1 MRYLLT
7 AMLCLACACSATA
20 EGPSGAEDAADA
32 STPTDAHEADAR
44 ATEPDA
50 AGLWETGLC
59 RGVSGDPDPWC
70 SAAQSR
76 DAGPDGAWCNLRDL
90 RDGDTGLVPWA
101 ECLAYAVAGMPAD
114 LRPRWDALAATCT
127 HPPPRCGVGTS
138 TGACHSLRV
147 YGGRSVQMYLSR
159 ATHLGRC
166 WPVTP

>member
-1 MRYLLT
+1 MRYPITVALVLS
-7 AMLCLACACSATA
+7 LAACSPTASSTDATDA
-20 EGPSGAEDAADA
+20 GPADA
-32 STPTDAHEADAR
+32 PSVTADVPA
-44 ATEPDA
+44 AVEPDA

-76 DAGPDGAWCNLRDL
+76 DAGPDGAWCHLRDL
-90 RDGDTGLVPWA
+90 RDGDTGLTPWA

-114 LRPRWDALAATCT
+114 LRPRWAAIAATCT

-138 TGACHSLRV
+138 TGACHPLRV
-147 YGGRSVQMYLSR
+147 YGGLSVQMSLAR